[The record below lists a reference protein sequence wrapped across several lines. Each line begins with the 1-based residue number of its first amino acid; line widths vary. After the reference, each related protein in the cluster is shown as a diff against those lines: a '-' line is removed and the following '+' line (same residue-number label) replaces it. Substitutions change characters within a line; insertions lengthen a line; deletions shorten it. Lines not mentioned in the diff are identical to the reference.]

1 MPRTPSIK
9 PKHREERVKKGLA
22 AWCVNVP
29 PQLGENG
36 KRQQLFFVTKE
47 EAKTECERLKARK
60 ANFGVSLG
68 NLTSSQIV
76 EAARCY
82 RLLSDHPGVSLSDAV
97 RGYLEVHH
105 ARNASVPLSELFDKF
120 LESKSKRTKKYLDQI
135 RWARDHFES
144 LHRKLASD
152 ITSRDLESV
161 LSGLKPSVRNAFRRY
176 VRAVFNY
183 GFRLDYVRENPAMKI
198 EAEELVR
205 GETEIFHRK
214 RVEKMLARA
223 LERDLTLLPYR
234 VFTFFCGIRPEGE
247 MERLEWSHVSLSDR
261 VVDLP
266 AEITKKKRRRTVDLS
281 ENAVAWLQEYTNRG
295 GKMVGR
301 VVPFTPSELRKHHR
315 ANYKAAGVRKWIQQG
330 ARHSFCSYWLAH
342 NNNDVDRLVILSG
355 HESKEVM
362 WNSYYRAASKAEA
375 AKFWSIIPP
384 KKPDAKVIPFAA

>member
-9 PKHREERVKKGLA
+9 PKHRKERVKKGLA
-22 AWCVNVP
+22 SWCVNVP

-36 KRQQLFFVTKE
+36 KRQQLFFATKD
-47 EAKTECERLKARK
+47 EANAECERLKARK
-60 ANFGVSLG
+60 DNFGVSLG

-76 EAARCY
+76 EAAKCY
-82 RLLSDHPGVSLSDAV
+82 KLLSDHPGVSLSDAV
-97 RGYLEVHH
+97 RGYIEVHQ
-105 ARNASVPLSELFDKF
+105 ARNASIPLSELFDKF
-120 LESKSKRTKKYLDQI
+120 LESKAKRTKKYLDQI
-135 RWARDHFES
+135 RWARDHFEP
-144 LHRKLASD
+144 LHGKLASD
-152 ITSRDLESV
+152 ITSRDLETV

-176 VRAVFNY
+176 IRAVFNY

-205 GETEIFHRK
+205 GETEIFHPK
-214 RVEKMLARA
+214 RVEKLLARA

-247 MERLEWSHVSLSDR
+247 MERLEWSHVSLADR

-301 VVPFTPSELRKHHR
+301 VVPFTPAELRKHHR

-330 ARHSFCSYWLAH
+330 ARHSFCSYWMAHH
-342 NNNDVDRLVILSG
+342 NNEVDRLVILSG

-362 WNSYYRAASKAEA
+362 WNSYYRAASKAES
-375 AKFWSIIPP
+375 AKFWSIVPS
-384 KKPDAKVIPFAA
+384 KKSDAKVIPFAA

>member
-1 MPRTPSIK
+1 MPRSSKLKPSYLESRK
-9 PKHREERVKKGLA
+9 SWV
-22 AWCVNVP
+22 VNVP
-29 PQLGENG
+29 AELSDTGI
-36 KRQQLFFVTKE
+36 RRQLFFDTKTD
-47 EAKTECERLKARK
+47 ASAECERLKARK
-60 ANFGVSLG
+60 DNFGVSLG

-82 RLLSDHPGVSLSDAV
+82 KLLSDHPGVSLFDAV
-97 RGYLEVHH
+97 RGYLEVHQ
-105 ARNASVPLSELFDKF
+105 ARNASIPLSELFDKF
-120 LESKSKRTKKYLDQI
+120 LESKAKRTKKYLDQI
-135 RWARDHFES
+135 RWARDHFEP
-144 LHRKLASD
+144 LHGKLVSD
-152 ITSRDLESV
+152 ITSRDLETV

-205 GETEIFHRK
+205 RETEIFHPK
-214 RVEKMLARA
+214 QVEKMLANA
-223 LERDLTLLPYR
+223 VEHDLALLPYR

-247 MERLEWSHVSLSDR
+247 MERLEWSHISLTDS

-266 AEITKKKRRRTVDLS
+266 AEITKKKRRRVVDLS
-281 ENAVAWLQEYTNRG
+281 ENAVAWLQEYINRG

-301 VVPFTPSELRKHHR
+301 VVPFTPAELRKHHR
-315 ANYKAAGVRKWIQQG
+315 ANYKAAGVGKWIQQG

-355 HESKEVM
+355 HESKDVM

-375 AKFWSIIPP
+375 AKFWWIMPP
-384 KKPDAKVIPFAA
+384 KKSDAKVIAFAA